1 MAAALLTMP
10 ESAHRRFRFYCGFS
24 PNMELCCWHQTNLRS
39 LTRYVRHTLRYMFR
53 DGDFFIERALR
64 EKLAE
69 IETT

>member
-1 MAAALLTMP
+1 
-10 ESAHRRFRFYCGFS
+10 
-24 PNMELCCWHQTNLRS
+24 LCCWHQTNLRS